1 MHFSAI
7 EIFTVLTLF
16 DPVQDPKMRPQKRS
30 QMFHLGVELG
40 HDLNYTETT
49 ICKLHIGEE
58 INFQLRM
65 GLAVCRQT

>member
-7 EIFTVLTLF
+7 EIFTILTLF

-58 INFQLRM
+58 INSQLRV
-65 GLAVCRQT
+65 G